1 MASAV
6 SDIIHVLDN
15 LAPPALAEEWDN
27 IGLQVG
33 DPSWPVRHIW
43 IALDPTLEVVDA
55 ACRRNVD
62 LLITHH
68 PLIFKPLKS
77 IIFHTPLGKII
88 DLATRNHLAIFA
100 AHTNLDSAIGG
111 VNDILAD
118 RIGIQGLQP
127 LVKAG
132 VHARYTIVIYATYST
147 EQKISRFLSQTR
159 SKIERQDT
167 WQASYSTKNRPIVM
181 PVKEISGDKKK
192 GSVKATEHVRIEIE
206 VFNGELEYFIEA
218 LAEFQAEEQIWYAV
232 YPLVSRDLRPGVGRI
247 GRLEPAMDLKSLA
260 LMIKEKL
267 GLEFLRL
274 AGDPALMVEQA
285 AVCTG
290 SGSSLLGNFFKSGA
304 QAYISGDLR
313 YHDAR
318 DAQAASLGI
327 IDIGH
332 FPSEYLIVDA
342 LAERLNAWLLQ
353 SGLDIAVDTCGLE
366 RDPFMVL

>member
-118 RIGIQGLQP
+118 RI
-127 LVKAG
+127 
-132 VHARYTIVIYATYST
+132 
-147 EQKISRFLSQTR
+147 
-159 SKIERQDT
+159 
-167 WQASYSTKNRPIVM
+167 
-181 PVKEISGDKKK
+181 
-192 GSVKATEHVRIEIE
+192 
-206 VFNGELEYFIEA
+206 
-218 LAEFQAEEQIWYAV
+218 
-232 YPLVSRDLRPGVGRI
+232 
-247 GRLEPAMDLKSLA
+247 
-260 LMIKEKL
+260 
-267 GLEFLRL
+267 
-274 AGDPALMVEQA
+274 DPAVA
-285 AVCTG
+285 
-290 SGSSLLGNFFKSGA
+290 
-304 QAYISGDLR
+304 
-313 YHDAR
+313 YHDHTLLDRFSPDRETLRTSPRQSTSPGKGRGACALYDRYLCNLFHGTKDQPVSVPNPIENRTAGYMAGLLQHKKPANR
-318 DAQAASLGI
+318 DAGKG
-327 IDIGH
+327 D
-332 FPSEYLIVDA
+332 
-342 LAERLNAWLLQ
+342 
-353 SGLDIAVDTCGLE
+353 
-366 RDPFMVL
+366 